1 MCRIAYFCLPLLK
14 KYAVNT
20 VSSLILPSAKE
31 KVLNQHLKDY
41 AIAPKIQPDRE
52 TGLLINLI
60 TDLEGKYKR
69 KFAAIGSRTIRIISR
84 KNAISQ
90 IKTSPQFS
98 EISEV

>member
-1 MCRIAYFCLPLLK
+1 MLTK
-14 KYAVNT
+14 KYLPSNT

-41 AIAPKIQPDRE
+41 ATAPKIQPDRE

-69 KFAAIGSRTIRIISR
+69 KFAAIGSRTIRIIS
-84 KNAISQ
+84 KENNLSQ
-90 IKTSPQFS
+90 IKTGLLFS
-98 EISEV
+98 DNVSQR

>member
-31 KVLNQHLKDY
+31 KVLNQHLKDF
-41 AIAPKIQPDRE
+41 APKIQPDRE

-84 KNAISQ
+84 ENDLS
-90 IKTSPQFS
+90 
-98 EISEV
+98 